1 MSEQIDGIIRRT
13 RGYWYSDGFIEL
25 FIGGLFALIGGLL
38 FVQSRVLSGSALMIV
53 FAVGVPLLIIGGSL
67 LSKQVVRSLKERITY
82 PRTGYIAY
90 EKKRNTGQRRWV
102 IPAFALLIALAYIVA
117 DLLTSDTQ
125 VDLSRFGVA
134 FMVGLIGGASFAYV
148 GYTVGV
154 ARFYV
159 LGALAAVLGIAV
171 TVAGLG
177 DVLGTAVVI
186 TGLGV
191 AQVISGA
198 LTLAIYLSRNRETT
212 EEAD

>member
-1 MSEQIDGIIRRT
+1 
-13 RGYWYSDGFIEL
+13 
-25 FIGGLFALIGGLL
+25 
-38 FVQSRVLSGSALMIV
+38 
-53 FAVGVPLLIIGGSL
+53 VPLLIIGGSL
-67 LSKQVVRSLKERITY
+67 LSKQVVHSLKERITY

-117 DLLTSDTQ
+117 DLLTNDSQ

-154 ARFYV
+154 ARFYA
-159 LGALAAVLGIAV
+159 LGALAAVLGVTV

-186 TGLGV
+186 TGLGA

-198 LTLAIYLSRNRETT
+198 LTLAIYLNRNRETT